1 VPVAHRIVKTR
12 HARTAFSGEG
22 ARIAGGRWNRPGDA
36 VVYVSA
42 SLALAA
48 IETFVH
54 LGADAVDLRFVHFRI
69 DIPDDVAIE
78 RCRRPPAR
86 WRAEPPEDSSMR
98 YGSAWLRRGSTA
110 ALEVPS
116 VLVPSEKNYL
126 LNPNH
131 RDFARLH
138 VNRPAPFVFD
148 PRMWK

>member
-1 VPVAHRIVKTR
+1 VPAAYRIVKAR

-54 LGADAVDLRFVHFRI
+54 LGEDAVHLRFVHFRI
-69 DIPDDVAIE
+69 DIPDDVPIE

-86 WRAEPPEDSSMR
+86 WRAEPPEAPSMR
-98 YGSAWLRRGSTA
+98 YGSTWARRGRTA
-110 ALEVPS
+110 VLEVPS
-116 VLVPSEKNYL
+116 VIVPSEKNYL
-126 LNPNH
+126 LNPRH
-131 RDFARLH
+131 RDFARLR
-138 VNRPAPFVFD
+138 VSRPAPFVFD